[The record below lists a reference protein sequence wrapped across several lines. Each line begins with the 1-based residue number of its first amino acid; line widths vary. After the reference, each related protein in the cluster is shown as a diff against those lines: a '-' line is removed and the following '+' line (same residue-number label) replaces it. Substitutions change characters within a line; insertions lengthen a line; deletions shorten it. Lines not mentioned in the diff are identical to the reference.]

1 MMCSSLFFYSLLK
14 ESRTEDEID
23 KFFAYALYEVIFTS
37 KSGIYVLEVLDHKK
51 KHHLRL
57 SQYSYLRS
65 SMVLEYICGNK
76 EILFLARIEEMC
88 EKSYQEVFVMSNEQS
103 RASKTSRGCCNP

>member
-1 MMCSSLFFYSLLK
+1 
-14 ESRTEDEID
+14 
-23 KFFAYALYEVIFTS
+23 
-37 KSGIYVLEVLDHKK
+37 
-51 KHHLRL
+51 
-57 SQYSYLRS
+57 
-65 SMVLEYICGNK
+65 MVLEYICGNK